1 MIIRLST
8 KLASKIKAG
17 KLGEIPMDESPLADW
32 SATLFT
38 ANRSQYILLC
48 NTKSIYCCLMFGKG
62 ITNDG
67 VFIKRSLSTI
77 REFMGDHGQSHVY
90 QEKIAPAS
98 ASVRFAKALNRSVIG
113 CMNDHVFGAKIFLDL
128 ELSNPD
134 IASKLNET
142 PMSSL
147 IDANGRK
154 YVSPKEAFKLL
165 LGEQGKH

>member
-1 MIIRLST
+1 MIIRLSM

-17 KLGEIPMDESPLADW
+17 KLDELPMDENPLADW
-32 SATLFT
+32 SATIFT

-48 NTKSIYCCLMFGKG
+48 NTKTIYCCLMYGKG
-62 ITNDG
+62 ISNDCI
-67 VFIKRSLSTI
+67 FIERALSTI
-77 REFMGDHGQSHVY
+77 REFMEDHGNLGMY
-90 QEKIAPAS
+90 QQKIAPAT

-147 IDANGRK
+147 IDAKGRK
-154 YVSPKEAFKLL
+154 YASPKEAFKMLM
-165 LGEQGKH
+165 ESQGIH